1 MLPFFMCGI
10 FAAYISSYYYYFTTK
25 KRSCKEHF
33 SLILKFIIN
42 IKLINREFAL
52 YYFLFVILI
61 VRNTFITLQRD
72 NAIHAVLGTLIPL
85 IRAMTIMITLIIMPI
100 DIINEIIFLVFIF
113 SPQGNTAQ
121 SLYGVALNARNWHYC
136 S

>member
-1 MLPFFMCGI
+1 MCGI

-42 IKLINREFAL
+42 IKLINCEFAL

-72 NAIHAVLGTLIPL
+72 NAIHAVTGTLIPL

-113 SPQGNTAQ
+113 SP
-121 SLYGVALNARNWHYC
+121 
-136 S
+136 